1 MITAKNVVL
10 IDKSSMYPIHMII
23 DSTESIVNLFHKYW
37 LEFTQKAE
45 MSKVQ
50 DNLLYEVLL
59 RAYTEPQRHYH
70 TLQHIVECLAA
81 FHQVKAYLDDPTAVE
96 LAIWFHDV
104 VYNPQ
109 AIDNEVQSA
118 ELMLK
123 LCQNTFKQSVVEKA
137 YQWIIATQKHQPSQE
152 DDLNYLLDIDLA
164 ILGSSEARFLQYE
177 QQIRLEYA
185 WVEQELY
192 QVKRA
197 EVLQHFYLM
206 QPLYQTEYFRAHL
219 EESAK
224 MNLSKSLSSL

>member
-1 MITAKNVVL
+1 
-10 IDKSSMYPIHMII
+10 MYPIHMII
-23 DSTESIVNLFHKYW
+23 DSTENIVNLFRKYW

-59 RAYTEPQRHYH
+59 RAYTESQRHYH
-70 TLQHIVECLAA
+70 TLQHIVECLNL

-123 LCQNTFKQSVVEKA
+123 RCQNTFKQAVVEKA